1 MPYTI
6 SHVMA
11 VLPFSR
17 LLARWRLL
25 SACVIGAMV
34 PDFGVFLQWRPERSE
49 THSVLALLT
58 FCLPVGLFTYW
69 IFQYLIKTP
78 VLEVLPEG
86 AYARSRPLAA
96 PAEFRSL
103 RRWALAA
110 AGVLA
115 GAVTH
120 LIWDG
125 FTHEGARGVRMFP
138 ALDDPLVEVGRRHW
152 DAVRVLQDLGS
163 LVGLVVVVVILI
175 YALRPGY
182 ETPVLNRPIA
192 AVERR
197 WWVLAYVFAAIAFG
211 IVFYLHLVWGKAQ
224 THSIIA
230 YAYDVAIGA
239 LRGLA
244 AALLLVS
251 LALDARLA
259 ALRQRSS
266 GPGR

>member
-17 LLARWRLL
+17 PLSRWRLL
-25 SACVIGAMV
+25 SAAMIGAMI
-34 PDFGVFLQWRPERSE
+34 PDFGLFLPWRPERAE

-69 IFQYLIKTP
+69 MFQFLIKTA

-96 PAEFRSL
+96 PADFSSL
-103 RRWALAA
+103 RRWSLAA
-110 AGVLA
+110 CGILA
-115 GAVTH
+115 GAITH
-120 LIWDG
+120 LIWDA

-138 ALDDPLVEVGRRHW
+138 ALDEPLVEIGRRHW
-152 DAVRVLQDLGS
+152 DAVRVLQDFGS
-163 LVGLVVVVVILI
+163 LVGLIVIVVLVV
-175 YALRPGY
+175 YALRPGH
-182 ETPVLNRPIA
+182 EPPILHRPLLA
-192 AVERR
+192 MERR
-197 WWVLAYVFAAIAFG
+197 WWVLAYVLTAIACG
-211 IVFYLHLVWGKAQ
+211 IAFYLHLVWGQ
-224 THSIIA
+224 PLTHSA
-230 YAYDVAIGA
+230 VRYAYDGAIAA

>member
-34 PDFGVFLQWRPERSE
+34 PDFGLLLPWRPERAE
-49 THSVLALLT
+49 THGVLALLT

-69 IFQYLIKTP
+69 IFQFLIKTP

-96 PAEFRSL
+96 PADFRSL
-103 RRWALAA
+103 HRWVLAA
-110 AGVLA
+110 SGILA
-115 GAVTH
+115 GAITH

-138 ALDDPLVEVGRRHW
+138 ALDDPLVEIGRRHW

-163 LVGLVVVVVILI
+163 LVGLAVVVVVVVF
-175 YALRPGY
+175 ALRPGH
-182 ETPVLNRPIA
+182 EPPVLNRPLLA
-192 AVERR
+192 MERR
-197 WWVLAYVFAAIAFG
+197 WWVLAYVLTAIASG
-211 IVFYLHLVWGKAQ
+211 IAFYVHLVWGQ
-224 THSIIA
+224 THSLLA
-230 YAYDVAIGA
+230 YAYDVAIAA
-239 LRGLA
+239 LRGLV

-259 ALRQRSS
+259 AVPQRSS

>member
-34 PDFGVFLQWRPERSE
+34 PDFGLFLPWRPERAE
-49 THSVLALLT
+49 THSVIALLT

-69 IFQYLIKTP
+69 IFQFLIKTP

-96 PAEFRSL
+96 PADFRSL
-103 RRWALAA
+103 RSWALAA
-110 AGVLA
+110 CGVLA
-115 GAVTH
+115 GAITH
-120 LIWDG
+120 LVWDA

-138 ALDDPLVEVGRRHW
+138 ALDDPLVEIGRRHW

-163 LVGLVVVVVILI
+163 LVGLAVVVVLLVF
-175 YALRPGY
+175 ALRPGHG
-182 ETPVLNRPIA
+182 PPILKRPLIA
-192 AVERR
+192 MERR
-197 WWVLAYVFAAIAFG
+197 WWVLTYVLSAIACG
-211 IVFYLHLVWGKAQ
+211 IAFYLHLVWGQPQ
-224 THSIIA
+224 THSPLR
-230 YAYDVAIGA
+230 YAYDVAIAA
-239 LRGLA
+239 LRGLV

-251 LALDARLA
+251 LALGARLR